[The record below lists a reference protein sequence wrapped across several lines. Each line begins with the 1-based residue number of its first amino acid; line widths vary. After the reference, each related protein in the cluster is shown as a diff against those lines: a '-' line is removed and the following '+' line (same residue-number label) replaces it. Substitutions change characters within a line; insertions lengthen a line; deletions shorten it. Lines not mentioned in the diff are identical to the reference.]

1 MSKTAVVEKVHPD
14 GFVVHYKGEKNKKRM
29 VKVVCIINGDVGHYD
44 GEKGKER
51 LVKVVY
57 NNGEVV
63 HFEGERGKERK
74 VEKVLSDGT
83 VWHYEGEEYKERLV
97 KEVLPNGTVQH
108 YEGEK
113 GKERLVK
120 IVNTS
125 GDVWHYEGEKDKE
138 RLVILVNTSG
148 NVQHYEGEKD
158 KERLVKIVNTSGDVA
173 HYEGEKDKERL
184 VKIVSTSGNVQHY
197 EGEKGKERKVKIV
210 STSGNVQHYEG
221 EKGKERLVIL
231 AYTNG
236 DVQHYEGERGK
247 ERKVEKV
254 LSDGNVWHY
263 EGEKGKERK
272 VKIVLFNG
280 TVGYYEGE
288 EDKEPNHSS
297 MRGVAKP
304 RMYSGRISKAPVRYG
319 DEDTTE
325 PSPIAEVLSSSYEPF
340 HPSFD
345 NCSVDLVTFIGDS
358 VMKAISG
365 NFVGC
370 NIKRIVQSGHESW
383 RLRLLLFDAHGQLRP
398 DMKETLKST
407 DLIVLNGGLND
418 GDHELYDITFAEK
431 IYRTILSPL
440 SKALSDTKFIYL
452 VPFKRDQ
459 LERTHGS
466 TAFRE
471 LCRDDPHIHIVDQTD
486 CGMCVGD
493 FEDKIHPTVAGY
505 SKICGAIQ
513 RVVSTITRD
522 TFEETA
528 PTTLVVEEGV
538 PGQGI
543 YDDNDDEDPDDVDD
557 PPVHSPCLSSVDS
570 EQVVIKK
577 ARDLI
582 DSFSDVQ
589 MEDVDKEV
597 KEASHC
603 VEEQKAEVVLK
614 LTELGLCGLDAS
626 HTICEWEARIQ
637 TAKAEVNILE
647 KLVEAQKKKEAA
659 YAKAATVKKQV
670 SRKRALQDRVDELTM
685 LNKRRKEVVS
695 AINKTL
701 EEE

>member
-1 MSKTAVVEKVHPD
+1 
-14 GFVVHYKGEKNKKRM
+14 
-29 VKVVCIINGDVGHYD
+29 
-44 GEKGKER
+44 
-51 LVKVVY
+51 
-57 NNGEVV
+57 
-63 HFEGERGKERK
+63 
-74 VEKVLSDGT
+74 
-83 VWHYEGEEYKERLV
+83 
-97 KEVLPNGTVQH
+97 VQH

-113 GKERLVK
+113 DKERVVK
-120 IVNTS
+120 VVSTS
-125 GDVWHYEGEKDKE
+125 GDVWHYEGEK
-138 RLVILVNTSG
+138 
-148 NVQHYEGEKD
+148 
-158 KERLVKIVNTSGDVA
+158 
-173 HYEGEKDKERL
+173 
-184 VKIVSTSGNVQHY
+184 
-197 EGEKGKERKVKIV
+197 
-210 STSGNVQHYEG
+210 
-221 EKGKERLVIL
+221 
-231 AYTNG
+231 
-236 DVQHYEGERGK
+236 GK

-263 EGEKGKERK
+263 EGEKGKERLVKEVSTSGDVWHYEGEEYNERLVKIVVTSGDVWHYEGEQDKERVVKVVSTSGDVWHYEGEEYNERLVEKVLSDGNVWHYEGEKGKERLVKVVNTSGDVWHYEGEMGKERK

-288 EDKEPNHSS
+288 EDKERLANMEYSVPKRVKSNHSS